1 MNWEAIGAVGE
12 ILGAIAVVVTLI
24 YVAVQLRQASSIER
38 AKAQRDLLIQAANW
52 VSIPSAS
59 EERFEAIRTCLADF
73 SDADPWSR
81 EQFHSWATNVLLL
94 FESALYNRDDKFVH
108 EGSFERFEQLVLS
121 IVRTPGGKQ
130 WWSLIY
136 NVIGTDVA
144 RHVATRME
152 STGETIPRW
161 DELLPQF
168 ALNAKADTV

>member
-1 MNWEAIGAVGE
+1 VIGSLLFVG
-12 ILGAIAVVVTLI
+12 
-24 YVAVQLRQASSIER
+24 YQLRQASSIER

-59 EERFEAIRTCLADF
+59 EERFEAIRICLDDF
-73 SDADPWSR
+73 NGADPWSR

-121 IVRTPGGKQ
+121 IVSTPGGKQ

-144 RHVATRME
+144 RHVATHMQ
-152 STGETIPRW
+152 SSGETIPRW

-168 ALNAKADTV
+168 ALNAKAKPC